1 MTHPLTSWLEDRQKT
16 HRDFC
21 RETGVSEA
29 TLFRLI
35 NGKSDLTTGLIR
47 TVSKGTGGA
56 VSEIDLYAAWLK
68 AFLARSEKADEIGE
82 AASS

>member
-1 MTHPLTSWLEDRQKT
+1 MTHPLTSWLADRQKT

-47 TVSKGTGGA
+47 TVSVGTGGE
-56 VSEIDLYAAWLK
+56 VTELELYAAWLK
-68 AFLARSEKADEIGE
+68 AFLARSEKTDDVGE
-82 AASS
+82 VASS